1 MEQIDQ
7 VLERPTLLAPDETSL
22 LLTISQTIAAVRERK
37 ELFTAI
43 FEHLKPVIPVD
54 DTGILVLD
62 KTGKYWQD
70 WTNVDNYQGHQAATQ
85 LQQKGY
91 DQFLPMDR
99 FTEYTLNH
107 TGVITVAQFRGHYPE
122 HPFGEVMWEAGIRE
136 LMFTPLMH
144 RGKKLGVLF
153 LDSEQEGTYT
163 EAHLRLCKTIADLIA
178 VAVANILANE
188 EILERE
194 REKTQLLKIT
204 ELIAQVKATND
215 LLWLI
220 VDKIKPLFGF
230 HDCGLF
236 VVSADEKTHTD
247 LAAVLPDVSPSEW
260 NEAIAA
266 VSANIPHTGSAA
278 EWMMQEL
285 ATAGE
290 PVLFDFQELV
300 ERFPDYPQISGTGLL
315 EMGYRDCLAAGL
327 TVRGKSIG
335 FFCIN
340 ALQKEYFQPAVF
352 TLFQTVTHTISIA
365 IANIL
370 TNEEVQRLNEQLQEQ
385 NAYLIEEV
393 EQQYNLGEMVGQSP
407 ALQNLHHNLRLVAP
421 TDTTVL
427 IMGESGTGKELVVRA
442 LHQASSRRAKALIKI
457 NCAALPANLIES
469 ELFGHERGAFT
480 GATDRRVGKFELAH
494 GSTLFL
500 DEIGELPLDLQ
511 AKLLR
516 AIQEKEIE
524 RLGGNKVIPTDVRII
539 SATNRNL
546 AAEVQAGRFRADLY
560 YRLSVF
566 PLTLPP
572 LRERPDDLLLLVTH
586 FVQKMARRL
595 GKPLQGVSGRAMR
608 QVLAYDWPGNIRE
621 LENVLE
627 RAAILSPG
635 KVIQELYLPTTKP
648 GPSATAGPVTAL
660 IAEDPTLK
668 TAADNERDHILRVL
682 RHCKGKVSGRG
693 GAAELLQ
700 LKASTLEFRMKKLG
714 IRREHLRGDQL
725 SGIVD

>member
-1 MEQIDQ
+1 M
-7 VLERPTLLAPDETSL
+7 
-22 LLTISQTIAAVRERK
+22 
-37 ELFTAI
+37 
-43 FEHLKPVIPVD
+43 IPVD
-54 DTGILVLD
+54 DTGLVVLD
-62 KTGKYWQD
+62 KTGTYWQD
-70 WTNVDNYQGHQAATQ
+70 WTNVDNYQGHQAATK
-85 LQQKGY
+85 LQQMGY
-91 DQFLPMDR
+91 DRFLPMDR

-107 TGVITVAQFRGHYPE
+107 TGVITVAQFRVQYPE
-122 HPFGEVMWEAGIRE
+122 HPFGEVMREAGISE

-144 RGKKLGVLF
+144 GGKKLGVLF

-163 EAHLRLCKTIADLIA
+163 EAHLRLSKTIADLIA

-194 REKTQLLKIT
+194 REKAILLEITEALSRTNSRQAVLQVVYDHVRRLLPFNGSGLFEINEAENYHQLLIHSQTGDDPSLPIGTT
-204 ELIAQVKATND
+204 ERIPYSGSACEWMAQRFDVHELQEIMVHYPNHPHYPD
-215 LLWLI
+215 LLAIGIQQMIHGPLLSGG
-220 VDKIKPLFGF
+220 KIMGMFCLNACQANTYTQNDIRLFK
-230 HDCGLF
+230 HI
-236 VVSADEKTHTD
+236 ADQ
-247 LAAVLPDVSPSEW
+247 LAVAV
-260 NEAIAA
+260 
-266 VSANIPHTGSAA
+266 
-278 EWMMQEL
+278 
-285 ATAGE
+285 
-290 PVLFDFQELV
+290 
-300 ERFPDYPQISGTGLL
+300 
-315 EMGYRDCLAAGL
+315 
-327 TVRGKSIG
+327 
-335 FFCIN
+335 
-340 ALQKEYFQPAVF
+340 
-352 TLFQTVTHTISIA
+352 
-365 IANIL
+365 ANIL
-370 TNEEVQRLNEQLQEQ
+370 ANEEIQRLNEQLQEQ

-427 IMGESGTGKELVVRA
+427 IMGESGTGKELVARA
-442 LHQASSRRAKALIKI
+442 LHQTSSRRAKPLIKI

-480 GATDRRVGKFELAH
+480 GATDRRIGKFELAH

-524 RLGGNKVIPTDVRII
+524 RLGGNKVISTDVRIV
-539 SATNRNL
+539 SATNRHL
-546 AAEVQAGRFRADLY
+546 ATEVQAGRFRADLY

-566 PLTLPP
+566 PLSLPP
-572 LRERPDDLLLLVTH
+572 LRERPDDLPLLVRH

-595 GKPLQGVSGRAMR
+595 GKPLQGVSGRTMR
-608 QVLAYDWPGNIRE
+608 QVMAYDWPGNIRE

-635 KVIQELYLPTTKP
+635 KVIAELYLPTTKP
-648 GPSATAGPVTAL
+648 GSSAKVGPATAPITEECA
-660 IAEDPTLK
+660 LK

-682 RHCKGKVSGRG
+682 RHCQGKVSGQG

-714 IRREHLRGDQL
+714 IRREHVR
-725 SGIVD
+725 VDPSSSTVN